1 MSGEQSTTEQLLQAK
16 LHRPRI
22 PGRFVQRHRLLEKLD
37 EGMQRQLSL
46 ISAPAGYGKTTLVNQ
61 WLDSVEEPYVWL
73 SLDEHDN
80 GLVAF
85 STYLAAAV
93 RSRYPSTL
101 PDTWAIVNT
110 RPLPDPPRLADLF
123 LHELEGLPGPLLLVL
138 DDYHTIQDLAV
149 TRFMTRLVQWLPAH
163 VRLVLISRSD
173 PPLALSHLR
182 ARRQMIEIR
191 SADLSFRYNEVAEFL
206 TNHVQEPINEYITT
220 LLLERTEGWPVGLQ
234 LAALSLS
241 NSEDAEGFARRFA
254 GSTHRLISD
263 YLIDEVLEKLDEQER
278 IELLRISLLDQ
289 FCAPLCETLAGPD
302 APEDFGREF
311 IQLLWRAN
319 LFVIALDD
327 EGIWY
332 RYHHLFRDL
341 LRNRLGQLSSEKAI
355 AELHGRAAAWYEK
368 EGMIRLAIS
377 HFVAADALDAAVK
390 LLERS
395 FLQVLDQD
403 DWHRLE
409 RWLSALPARALEFP
423 SVQVFQAYI
432 AHFRFHHEESLRLLD
447 AAEEGF
453 KDIQNGVDEE
463 KLQIYAGIINTIRAT
478 ALDVRGTPERSL
490 LHAEKALQ
498 QLPQSLTAPY
508 SLAEFHYYDA
518 KRRLGEG
525 KHALQLA
532 QQALQ
537 SRPLGKPDARTLR
550 LLMAIGNYYHAQA
563 DISNTLVTGETLS
576 DLAQK
581 ANNTI
586 AFGWGVY
593 GLGWA
598 RYEKNELEA
607 AQDTLKQVLE
617 RRFYVHGRSVIECSA
632 GLVFT
637 YLAQGK
643 REAAEDVLQQLREFL
658 LDRGFG
664 GQLVFV
670 DVLAMCVSLNTDN
683 DALSRSEVNALADAV
698 SQMTVTDL
706 WFAPQLTIVRAYLRL
721 GQPGDLQAAWD
732 QLQDY
737 GAKVKSIF
745 NLRKF
750 IQVKAFEALLC
761 AARGDQEAAL
771 AALQEAVLLGEPG
784 GALRTIADAGTAI
797 VPLLQRLY
805 TSRIAADYVARLL
818 ALLDAE
824 QASSITKPAAQAERL
839 LLGYDSALKASLT
852 NRELDVLL
860 LIARRLTNKEIAA
873 ELMLSPHTV
882 KRHSLNLYR
891 KLGVRNRREAV
902 ARAKVLDLLS
912 S

>member
-1 MSGEQSTTEQLLQAK
+1 MTSFRSITELLLQAK

-22 PGRFVQRHRLLEKLD
+22 PGQFVQRQRLLEKLN
-37 EGMQRQLSL
+37 EGMLRQLTL
-46 ISAPAGYGKTTLVNQ
+46 VSAPAGYGKTTMVNL
-61 WLDSVEEPYVWL
+61 WLDAQDKPYVWL
-73 SLDEHDN
+73 SLDDHDN
-80 GLVAF
+80 ELGTFV
-85 STYLAAAV
+85 TYLATAV
-93 RSRYPSTL
+93 RTHYPAHV
-101 PDTWAIVNT
+101 PNTWSIVNT
-110 RPLPDPPRLADLF
+110 RPLPEPQHLADLF
-123 LHELEGLPGPLLLVL
+123 IQELEGLPGHLLFIL
-138 DDYHTIQDLAV
+138 DDYHTMQELAV
-149 TRFMTRLVQWLPAH
+149 NSFMTRLVTWLPANVH
-163 VRLVLISRSD
+163 LVLISRSD
-173 PPLALSHLR
+173 PPLALSRLR
-182 ARRQMIEIR
+182 ARRQLAEIR
-191 SADLSFRYNEVAEFL
+191 SADLSFTLREVNEFL
-206 TNHVQEPINEYITT
+206 LYNLEAPINEEIAT
-220 LLLERTEGWPVGLQ
+220 LLYERTEGWSVGLQ
-234 LAALSLS
+234 LAALVLGESD
-241 NSEDAEGFARRFA
+241 DAESFADRFAR
-254 GSTHRLISD
+254 SSHRLISD
-263 YLIDEVLEKLDEQER
+263 YLVDEVLEKLDAKHR
-278 IELLRISLLDQ
+278 IELLQISLLDQ
-289 FCAPLCETLAGPD
+289 FCAPLCEAIAGPD
-302 APEDFGREF
+302 ASEDFGRHFIEF
-311 IQLLWRAN
+311 LWRSN
-319 LFVIALDD
+319 IFVFALDD

-341 LRNRLGQLSSEKAI
+341 LHNRLRQLSSEKRM

-368 EGMIRLAIS
+368 EGLIGPAIS
-377 HFVAADALDAAVK
+377 HFVAGNTLAAAVQ

-403 DWHRLE
+403 DWRRLE
-409 RWLSALPARALEFP
+409 RWLSTLPAGAHELP
-423 SVQVFQAYI
+423 PVQVFQAYI
-432 AHFRFHHEESLRLLD
+432 AHFRFHYEESLRLLD

-453 KDIQNGVDEE
+453 KDIQHGADEE
-463 KLQIYAGIINTIRAT
+463 KLRIYAGIINTIRAV
-478 ALDVRGTPERSL
+478 ALDVRGSPERSL
-490 LHAEKALQ
+490 LHAEEALQ

-518 KRRLGEG
+518 KRRMGEG

-537 SRPLGKPDARTLR
+537 SRPLDKPDARTLR

-563 DISNTLVTGETLS
+563 DVANVLVTAEMLRN
-576 DLAQK
+576 LALK
-581 ANNTI
+581 AKNTI

-607 AQDTLKQVLE
+607 AQDALKQALE
-617 RRFYVHGRSVIECSA
+617 RRFYVHGRTVIECSA

-643 REAAEDVLQQLREFL
+643 RQAAEDVLQQLREFL

-670 DVLAMCVSLNTDN
+670 DILAMCVSLKTGTY
-683 DALSRSEVNALADAV
+683 APSRSEVNALADAV

-721 GQPGDLQAAWD
+721 GEPRDLQSAWD

-737 GAKVKSIF
+737 GASVKAIF
-745 NLRKF
+745 NLHKL
-750 IQVKAFEALLC
+750 IQVKAFEALVC
-761 AARGDQEAAL
+761 AARGEQEAAL

-784 GALRTIADAGTAI
+784 GALRVIADAGPDLI
-797 VPLLQRLY
+797 PYLRILVE
-805 TSRIAADYVARLL
+805 SVIAADYVARLL
-818 ALLDAE
+818 ALLTGAE
-824 QASSITKPAAQAERL
+824 ASSMREPAVQSQL
-839 LLGYDSALKASLT
+839 LLGYDTALKASLT

-860 LIARRLTNKEIAA
+860 LIAKRLTNKEIAA